1 MITST
6 RSSDKNDLQT
16 DANKNKIN
24 IKMIHLRRE
33 QPRLL
38 KDSWSFV
45 FLLYYY
51 DEFINLFVWL
61 SL

>member
-24 IKMIHLRRE
+24 IKN
-33 QPRLL
+33 
-38 KDSWSFV
+38 SFTR
-45 FLLYYY
+45 
-51 DEFINLFVWL
+51 
-61 SL
+61 